1 MIAPMELVQPERGA
15 YRLISGYDVGI
26 IGVDGR
32 DYTSNLIVTRTRV
45 IESWHGGDDLE
56 GLGLD
61 SFAELLD
68 APPGEERAEIVLLGT
83 GATHRFPAPAL
94 VRDLAREGVAL
105 EAMNTRAAC
114 RTYSVLVDESRP
126 VAAALI
132 QIRA

>member
-1 MIAPMELVQPERGA
+1 MELVQPERGA
-15 YRLISGYDVGI
+15 YRLISGYDVGV

-32 DYTSNLIVTRTRV
+32 GYASNVIVTRTRV
-45 IESWHGGDDLE
+45 IEAWYAGDDVA
-56 GLGLD
+56 GLTIE

-83 GATHRFPAPAL
+83 GATHRFAPPAL
-94 VRDLAREGVAL
+94 AAALAREGVAL

-126 VAAALI
+126 VAAALL
-132 QIRA
+132 QIRD